1 MKILLI
7 RHAHA
12 IDGGGADED
21 RWLTDKGRSVA
32 RKVGDRLRDEGYAPD
47 AVVTSPLVR
56 AVQTAE
62 LVARGLKY
70 KGVVEVL
77 ADLAPD
83 GSIRAVALALE
94 EKGALVV
101 AVGHEPGI
109 SALASHLAG
118 RPVSSFRKGEAVLVR
133 EGKLD

>member
-12 IDGGGADED
+12 IDGRDGDRQGAGVDD
-21 RWLTDKGRSVA
+21 HRWLTEKGRQLS
-32 RKVGDRLRDEGYAPD
+32 RRVGEHLRDEGYQAD
-47 AVVTSPLVR
+47 AIVTSPLVR

-70 KGVVEVL
+70 RGIIEVL
-77 ADLAPD
+77 ADLGPG
-83 GSIRAVALALE
+83 GSIRGAGVALE
-94 EKGALVV
+94 ERDGLVI

-109 SALASHLAG
+109 S
-118 RPVSSFRKGEAVLVR
+118 
-133 EGKLD
+133 